1 MKKIVF
7 FEKNDEKNILSK
19 IKKKKKKDNSLNKK
33 KHKQGFIKKRVCSL
47 ELYN

>member
-7 FEKNDEKNILSK
+7 LKKMMK
-19 IKKKKKKDNSLNKK
+19 KTCYPRIKKQKKDNLLSKK
-33 KHKQGFIKKRVCSL
+33 KTQGFIKKRVCSL